1 MMKQSSQRNTLNTIF
16 SPFIKALRAI
26 DTALIG
32 LRKEN
37 GASYTS
43 RKEKITV
50 FVVSYVFAMTLWMVV
65 NLNGS
70 YNIELEL
77 PLEVGTVP
85 EGMALVDA
93 IPETIVAEISGE
105 GWKLISLKNNPPAIP
120 VDISL
125 GEVDVFSQLRQRFA
139 PEQDVSV
146 LNVQPIRLLLN
157 LEPMMRKKVPLVW
170 EPTLDYAERYDRVGE
185 GYLEPDSIWVSGAV
199 SKLENLEAW
208 IINYSIKL
216 DNIRENI
223 TLQLPIISSDPALS
237 FDQNLVSYHEM
248 VAEYTEGEFTLLIK
262 LENAPGNQRF
272 NFSPSTVT
280 VQYRVPIE
288 QYSEAERAK
297 PFEAYVDYENIRN
310 NTTGIVTPEIRRVN
324 ENLATEIKSFRPS
337 VVSFFNLI
345 DQ

>member
-1 MMKQSSQRNTLNTIF
+1 MKESYQRNTLNTIF

-26 DTALIG
+26 DTALVG

-37 GASYTS
+37 GVSYTS

-50 FVVSYVFAMTLWMVV
+50 FVVSYVFAVIFWMVV
-65 NLNGS
+65 NLNGT

-77 PLEVGTVP
+77 PLEVGSVP
-85 EGMALVDA
+85 VGMALVDA
-93 IPETIVAEISGE
+93 IPETIVAEVSGE
-105 GWKLISLKNNPPAIP
+105 GWKLISLRNNPPAVP
-120 VDISL
+120 VDISP
-125 GEVDVFSQLRQRFA
+125 GEVDMFSQLRQRFA

-157 LEPMMRKKVPLVW
+157 LEPMMRKQLPLVW
-170 EPTLDYAERYDRVGE
+170 EPTLNYAERYGRVGK

-199 SKLENLEAW
+199 SKLENLNAW
-208 IINYSIKL
+208 IIDYQIKL
-216 DNIRENI
+216 ENIRENV
-223 TLQLPIISSDPALS
+223 TLQLPIISSDPSLS
-237 FDQNLVSYHEM
+237 FDQNLVSYHEI
-248 VAEYTEGEFTLLIK
+248 VTEYTEGELTLMLN
-262 LENAPGNQRF
+262 LENAPVNQQF

-288 QYSEAERAK
+288 QYSEAERAR

-310 NTTGIVTPEIRRVN
+310 STTGIVTPKIRRIN